1 METAASRIIP
11 IAPPLPPHQPMVGNA
26 NVPDFALGLG
36 LQHRLIQSGAIA
48 RLGAER
54 RRMKLIQI
62 NVVGPEVFQAGLQV
76 LPKRSFH
83 R

>member
-1 METAASRIIP
+1 
-11 IAPPLPPHQPMVGNA
+11 MVGNA

-76 LPKRSFH
+76 LPKGLSIGSAGLGRNGNFVPYI